1 MAVKTA
7 YKEKLQK
14 LIDCLLQF
22 ESEEVLILRVAP
34 SQSLGD
40 VGQIYFP
47 ENLIDLPLTSD

>member
-7 YKEKLQK
+7 YKGKLQK